1 MAKAYQLPSGQWR
14 CQPFAG
20 GKRGNIIADS
30 KLEAEYLAEKW
41 KEETL
46 IEEKKLPFQRAAE
59 NYIAARGAVY
69 SPKTIRECKGMLRRF
84 PDDITKTDVHNINRQ
99 SVQWWVNDMA
109 ATLSPKTVKNYF
121 GFFAAVVHDYHPE
134 KVLNIRLPQQRKKE
148 IYVPS
153 TEEVKHLLDIYSS
166 RNRNMFIA
174 TLMASNMG
182 LRRSEICALPNEPE
196 KFKQRII
203 HVSQAR
209 VKNDSNGYTIKT
221 TKTYSSQRTLT
232 APRHVA
238 ESLLTIPREQEYIV
252 AIDPDSITD
261 EFGDAVRREFD
272 HIFRFHDLRHYFTSI
287 LLAENIP
294 ERYIMEML
302 GHSSPNMIRK
312 VYGHIMEEK
321 DSRIKN
327 LAAEAFNPFSLT

>member
-1 MAKAYQLPSGQWR
+1 MAKAHQLPSGRWR
-14 CQPFAG
+14 IQPYVNG
-20 GKRGNIIADS
+20 QRGNIIADS

-84 PDDITKTDVHNINRQ
+84 PDDITKMDVHNVDRQ
-99 SVQWWVNDMA
+99 AVQWWVNDIA
-109 ATLSPKTVKNYF
+109 ASLAPKTVKNYF

-153 TEEVKHLLDIYSS
+153 TEEVKHILDIFQKKDPEMYT
-166 RNRNMFIA
+166 A
-174 TLMASNMG
+174 TLTGSNMG
-182 LRRSEICALPNEPE
+182 MRRGEICALSNN
-196 KFKQRII
+196 KNNFKRNIVDIHQAFVEDADGNIVLKTPKTYNSQRIL
-203 HVSQAR
+203 
-209 VKNDSNGYTIKT
+209 N
-221 TKTYSSQRTLT
+221 
-232 APRHVA
+232 APDHVA
-238 ESLLTIPREQEYIV
+238 DHLMEIPTSWEYIV
-252 AIDPDSITD
+252 KLKPNYVSMHFIRT
-261 EFGDAVRREFD
+261 VKKEFD
-272 HIFRFHDLRHYFTSI
+272 HPFRFHDLRHYFTSV

-302 GHSSPNMIRK
+302 GHSSPNMIRN
-312 VYGHIMEEK
+312 VYGHIMQEK
-321 DSRIKN
+321 ETEIKKQVS
-327 LAAEAFNPFSLT
+327 LSFSAFR